1 MKLIVGVDDGIIL
14 DVKRCVIVDHHALSE
29 SERTLLDSGTEEQA
43 IAVAYRH
50 GRSLYE
56 VLDGCGYGQLNYA
69 NAVAYSPDAM
79 RDEIMSKVDNLRKS
93 VTDVDESM
101 REELSEMVSLLDW
114 ALTLPE
120 EDLFQIGYFILS
132 DESEEVWGQYFAN
145 VVLGVAWWR
154 SITESRKSDE
164 DSGD

>member
-69 NAVAYSPDAM
+69 NAIAYSPDAM
-79 RDEIMSKVDNLRKS
+79 RDELASRMEVIKQSAVDTSDLYEDDKA
-93 VTDVDESM
+93 VVDLME
-101 REELSEMVSLLDW
+101 W
-114 ALTLPE
+114 ALTLPDD
-120 EDLFQIGYFILS
+120 DLFQIGYFIVS
-132 DESEEVWGQYFAN
+132 DESEEVWGSFFAN
-145 VVLGVAWWR
+145 IILGVAWWR